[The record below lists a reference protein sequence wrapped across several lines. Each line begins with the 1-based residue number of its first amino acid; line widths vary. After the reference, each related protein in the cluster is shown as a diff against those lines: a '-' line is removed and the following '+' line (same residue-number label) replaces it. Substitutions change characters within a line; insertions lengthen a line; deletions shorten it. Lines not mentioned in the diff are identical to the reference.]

1 MAEISPTLTP
11 DQRPSSSSPENA
23 RPSISVSRRW
33 ERSIKRRSLVPELR
47 REREQREKRHTLLEL
62 FKRMYHAV
70 QAEHQRV
77 RRQRTLAMAA
87 IELSNK
93 DEANAGGIRKVK
105 RREMSKPWQRWFRR
119 SAP

>member
-1 MAEISPTLTP
+1 MAEISPTPTP
-11 DQRPSSSSPENA
+11 DQRPPSLNPQNA
-23 RPSISVSRRW
+23 QPSISQSRRW
-33 ERSIKRRSLVPELR
+33 ERSIKHRSVVPELR
-47 REREQREKRHTLLEL
+47 REREKRNTVLGI
-62 FKRMYHAV
+62 FKRLYHAI
-70 QAEHQRV
+70 QAERQRV